1 VDVGSTKDTDSTLL
15 ETAELPQG
23 VREIRMRDPAGRNA
37 LDESMRGALRRAM
50 TAAYSDP
57 AVRAIV
63 LSSACRNFSV
73 GGDVAVIGQLESG
86 QGSHARMTA
95 VGELVRLLG
104 QGTKPLVA
112 AVTGHCVGAG
122 AGLAL
127 LCDTII
133 LGRSGSIGFPFLKI
147 GVVPDFGISY
157 TLARRIGPSAAR
169 QALLY
174 AKAFAADDALKAG
187 LVDDVV
193 ADEEVRAR
201 AQAAATQLACMPAYA
216 LSQVRQMLRQTGSSL
231 DACLEAEAL
240 HQALCFGSADL
251 KEGIDAF
258 RSKRAAN
265 FVAAGYST
273 GSAE

>member
-1 VDVGSTKDTDSTLL
+1 MDVGSPKSADSTLL
-15 ETAELPQG
+15 EIVDLPQG
-23 VREIRMRDPAGRNA
+23 VREIRMCDPAGRNA

-50 TAAYSDP
+50 TAAYSEP
-57 AVRAIV
+57 AVRAVV

-73 GGDVAVIGQLESG
+73 GGDVAAIGQLEPG

-104 QGTKPLVA
+104 QGVKPVVA

-147 GVVPDFGISY
+147 GVVPDFGISH

-174 AKAFAADDALKAG
+174 AKAFGADDALKVG
-187 LVDDVV
+187 LVDEIVG
-193 ADEEVRAR
+193 DEEVRAR

-216 LSQVRQMLRQTGSSL
+216 LSQVRQMLRQTGGSL

-240 HQALCFGSADL
+240 HQALCFGSADV

-273 GSAE
+273 ESAE

>member
-1 VDVGSTKDTDSTLL
+1 MDVGNLEHGDSTLL
-15 ETAELPQG
+15 EIVDLPQG
-23 VREIRMRDPAGRNA
+23 VREIRMCDPAGRNA
-37 LDESMRGALRRAM
+37 LDESLRGALRRAM

-57 AVRAIV
+57 AVRAVV

-73 GGDVAVIGQLESG
+73 GGDVAAIGQLEPG

-104 QGTKPLVA
+104 QGVKPLVA
-112 AVTGHCVGAG
+112 AVSGHCVGAG

-174 AKAFAADDALKAG
+174 AKAFGADDALKVG
-187 LVDDVV
+187 LVDEIVGD
-193 ADEEVRAR
+193 DEVRAR

-216 LSQVRQMLRQTGSSL
+216 LAQVRQMLRQTGSSL
-231 DACLEAEAL
+231 DACLEVEAL
-240 HQALCFGSADL
+240 HQSLCFGSADV

-258 RSKRAAN
+258 RSKRAAK
-265 FVAAGYST
+265 FVAAGYSS